1 MAAKKSQQISR
12 RGMIQKTAAA
22 ASVVLAGGA
31 VQAAPRWPRAV
42 VVSGTP
48 VGTTSTVKT
57 YKNAD
62 FYDAAGKFLGE
73 KAKAAYFE
81 MMERFHYPIPE
92 KLRRDMWVL
101 DFALGDF
108 VHVGMAGIFW
118 LNRKD
123 YGYFGHEIF
132 LLPGQQIVEHAHV
145 ATDEGPAK
153 MESWH
158 VRHGMIYTFGEGEE
172 TKPLPVTPPESQEKI
187 RTVKHCEPLLPG
199 ELRDL
204 NRLEAKHFMLAGP
217 EGAIVTEYATYHDG
231 KGLRFSNPAA
241 RV

>member
-1 MAAKKSQQISR
+1 MSMADKSQGFSR
-12 RGMIQKTAAA
+12 RSLIQGTAAA
-22 ASVVLAGGA
+22 GLALAGGA
-31 VQAAPRWPRAV
+31 AAEAQLRRPRV
-42 VVSGTP
+42 VVGAAS
-48 VGTTSTVKT
+48 SAVKT
-57 YKNAD
+57 YTNKE
-62 FYDAAGKFLGE
+62 FYDASGKFLVE
-73 KAKAAYFE
+73 KAKAAYFA
-81 MMERFHYPIPE
+81 MMERFHYPIPD
-92 KLRRDMWVL
+92 KLRKEMWVL
-101 DFALGDF
+101 DFGLNDF

-132 LLPGQQIVEHAHV
+132 LLPGQQIAEHAHV

-172 TKPLPVTPPESQEKI
+172 TKPLPVKPPESQEKI
-187 RTVKHCEPLLPG
+187 RTVKHCEPLMPG

-217 EGAIVTEYATYHDG
+217 EGAIVTEYATFHDS
-231 KGLRFSNPAA
+231 KGLRYSNPNAKL
-241 RV
+241 